1 MNKEEKITREFF
13 EKFGANTIWVVPS
26 KENVETILDIHQFL
40 LKTLK
45 FQREEIVE
53 KINELKPELTMMSK
67 GNEEDKTREICR
79 VSGYLLAKEEII
91 NLITKEDETL

>member
-53 KINELKPELTMMSK
+53 EIKKKKGRDMPTFDKKVWLELL
-67 GNEEDKTREICR
+67 DK
-79 VSGYLLAKEEII
+79 KEII
-91 NLITKEDETL
+91 NLIKEDE

>member
-45 FQREEIVE
+45 SQREEIVE
-53 KINELKPELTMMSK
+53 EIEKESGIAVTLNNDILLSK
-67 GNEEDKTREICR
+67 ER
-79 VSGYLLAKEEII
+79 II
-91 NLITKEDETL
+91 NLIKEDE

>member
-1 MNKEEKITREFF
+1 MKKEEKITREFF

-53 KINELKPELTMMSK
+53 KIEKKKGRDMPMFDKKVWLELL
-67 GNEEDKTREICR
+67 DK
-79 VSGYLLAKEEII
+79 KEII
-91 NLITKEDETL
+91 NLITKEDE

>member
-40 LKTLK
+40 LKALK
-45 FQREEIVE
+45 SQREEIVE
-53 KINELKPELTMMSK
+53 KIEKIRSNTIGCGDVL
-67 GNEEDKTREICR
+67 D
-79 VSGYLLAKEEII
+79 EII
-91 NLITKEDETL
+91 NLITKEDE